1 MIRYNIKDLLKI
13 ICFMGLVNKRGKT
26 TNLTELI
33 KRDLS
38 KMEFYFGKTQIIK
51 FMNIMVILIQTAN
64 LKVKVKPNLFRNSS

>member
-1 MIRYNIKDLLKI
+1 
-13 ICFMGLVNKRGKT
+13 MGLVNKRGKT